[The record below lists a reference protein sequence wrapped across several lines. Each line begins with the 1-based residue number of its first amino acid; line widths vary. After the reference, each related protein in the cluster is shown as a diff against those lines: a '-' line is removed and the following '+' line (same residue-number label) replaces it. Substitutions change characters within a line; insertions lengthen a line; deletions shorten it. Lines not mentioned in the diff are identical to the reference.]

1 MIGIISYGTYIPKYR
16 VKISEI
22 ANFWNKNAGEIE
34 RGLGLSEKSVASL
47 DEDATTLAVEAG
59 MAAIESGQIP
69 LADIK
74 ALAVGSESHPYAVKP
89 TSTIVGE
96 ILGLPHNYLAI
107 DTQFACKAATAAM
120 RLISM
125 MDELKKNKYGLV
137 IGSDVAQA
145 KPGDALEY
153 TAASASA
160 AFILGSDSTSKNPK
174 GAEGSVLGSGK
185 KVIAN
190 VIESTS
196 YSSDTPD
203 FWRRDGQKFP
213 SHGGRFTG
221 DPAYFTH
228 VMSASTHLMEKTKTK
243 PSDFDYVVF
252 HMPNSKFPKEVA
264 KKLGFKKEQLEAGFK
279 VEDIGNPYSAS
290 SLLGLA
296 AVLDIAKPN
305 QKIFLCSYGSG
316 AGSDAFILEATPLIT
331 AYQKKKKT
339 KVADQIKN
347 KEYINYSYLLKILM
361 SKGYV

>member
-1 MIGIISYGTYIPKYR
+1 MNGIISYGTYIPKYR
-16 VKISEI
+16 LKISSI
-22 ANFWNKNAGEIE
+22 AQFWKKNSVEIE
-34 RGLGLSEKSVASL
+34 KGLGLSEKSVAVL
-47 DEDATTLAVEAG
+47 DEDATTLAIEA
-59 MAAIESGQIP
+59 ALIAIESGKIP

-96 ILGLPHNYLAI
+96 ILGIPHNYLAI

-120 RLISM
+120 RLISK
-125 MDELKKNKYGLV
+125 MDELKQNKYGLV

-160 AFILGSDSTSKNPK
+160 AFVMGGGN
-174 GAEGSVLGSGK
+174 
-185 KVIAN
+185 KVIAQ
-190 VIESTS
+190 IISSTS

-228 VMSASTHLMEKTKTK
+228 VMNASKHLLEKTKSK
-243 PSDFDYVVF
+243 PEDFDYAVF
-252 HMPNSKFPKEVA
+252 HMPNCKFPKEVA
-264 KKLGFKKEQLEAGFK
+264 KKLGFKPKQLEAGFK
-279 VEDIGNPYSAS
+279 VQDLGNPYSAS

-316 AGSDAFILEATPLIT
+316 AGSDAFIIETTIQLKN
-331 AYQKKKKT
+331 YQKNSSVT
-339 KVADQIKN
+339 VANQIKD
-347 KEYINYSYLLKILM
+347 KEYIDYSDLLRILM
-361 SKGYV
+361 SKGYVS

>member
-1 MIGIISYGTYIPKYR
+1 MNGIISYGTYIPKFR
-16 VKISEI
+16 IKLSEI
-22 ANFWNKNAGEIE
+22 ANFWNKNSAEIE
-34 RGLGLSEKSVASL
+34 RGLGLTEKSVASL
-47 DEDATTLAVEAG
+47 DEDATTLAIESAQI
-59 MAAIESGQIP
+59 AIDSGQIK
-69 LADIK
+69 LEDIK

-96 ILGLPHNYLAI
+96 ILGIPHNYLAI

-120 RLISM
+120 RLISK
-125 MDELKKNKYGLV
+125 MDELKEHKYGLV

-160 AFILGSDSTSKNPK
+160 SFIM
-174 GAEGSVLGSGK
+174 GAGD
-185 KVIAN
+185 KVIAK
-190 VIESTS
+190 ILASTS

-228 VMSASTHLMEKTKTK
+228 VIAASKHLLEKTNSK
-243 PSDFDYVVF
+243 PEDYDHVVF
-252 HMPNSKFPKEVA
+252 HMPNCKFPKEVA
-264 KKLGFKKEQLEAGFK
+264 KKLGFKPSQLEAGFT
-279 VEDIGNPYSAS
+279 VEEIGNPYSAS

-296 AVLDIAKPN
+296 AVLDVAKPN

-316 AGSDAFILEATPLIT
+316 AGSDAFVIETTPLIT
-331 AYQKKKKT
+331 KYQKQSRQ
-339 KVADQIKN
+339 KVANQIKQ
-347 KEYINYSYLLKILM
+347 KEYIEYSSLIKVLM
-361 SKGYV
+361 SKGYM

>member
-1 MIGIISYGTYIPKYR
+1 MNGIISYGTYIPKYR
-16 VKISEI
+16 IKLSQI
-22 ANFWNKNAGEIE
+22 ASFWNKNSAEIE
-34 RGLGLSEKSVASL
+34 KGLGLTEKSVASL
-47 DEDATTLAVEAG
+47 DEDATTLAIESAYI
-59 MAAIESGQIP
+59 AIESGEIA
-69 LADIK
+69 LSDIK
-74 ALAVGSESHPYAVKP
+74 ALAIGSESHPYAVKP

-96 ILGLPHNYLAI
+96 ILGIPNNYLAI

-125 MDELKKNKYGLV
+125 MDELKEHKYGLV

-153 TAASASA
+153 TAASAA
-160 AFILGSDSTSKNPK
+160 ASFIM
-174 GAEGSVLGSGK
+174 GAGD
-185 KVIAN
+185 KVIAK
-190 VIESTS
+190 IIASTS

-228 VMSASTHLMEKTKTK
+228 VLEASKHLLEKTGTK
-243 PSDFDYVVF
+243 PEDYDHVIF
-252 HMPNSKFPKEVA
+252 HMPNCKFPKTVA
-264 KKLGFKKEQLEAGFK
+264 KKLGFTPHQLEAGFK
-279 VEDIGNPYSAS
+279 VEQIGNPYSAS

-316 AGSDAFILEATPLIT
+316 AGSDAFVIETTSKLTE
-331 AYQKKKKT
+331 YQKKKT
-339 KVADQIKN
+339 SKVSDQIKQ
-347 KEYINYSYLLKILM
+347 KEYIEYSSLIKILM
-361 SKGYV
+361 SKGYI

>member
-1 MIGIISYGTYIPKYR
+1 MNGIISYGTYIPKNR
-16 VKISEI
+16 IKISEI
-22 ANFWNKNAGEIE
+22 ARFWKKNTEEIE
-34 RGLGLSEKSVASL
+34 KSLGLSEKSIASV
-47 DEDATTLAVEAG
+47 DEDATTLAIEASQI
-59 MAAIESGQIP
+59 AIESGKIP
-69 LADIK
+69 LSDIK

-96 ILGLPHNYLAI
+96 ILGIPHNYLAI

-120 RLISM
+120 RLISK
-125 MDELKKNKYGLV
+125 MDELKENKYGLV

-153 TAASASA
+153 TAASAAA
-160 AFILGSDSTSKNPK
+160 AFVIG
-174 GAEGSVLGSGK
+174 GGK
-185 KVIAN
+185 QVIAQ
-190 VIESTS
+190 IISSTS

-228 VMSASTHLMEKTKTK
+228 VMAASNHLLEKTKSK
-243 PSDFDYVVF
+243 PEDYDYVVF
-252 HMPNSKFPKEVA
+252 HMPNCKFPKEVA
-264 KKLGFKKEQLEAGFK
+264 KKLGFNPGQLEAGFK
-279 VEDIGNPYSAS
+279 VEQIGNPYSAS

-316 AGSDAFILEATPLIT
+316 AGSDAFVIETTDRLTM
-331 AYQKKKKT
+331 YQKNQRV
-339 KVADQIKN
+339 KVTTQIKQ
-347 KEYINYSYLLKILM
+347 KEYIEYSELLKVLI
-361 SKGYV
+361 SKGYIL

>member
-1 MIGIISYGTYIPKYR
+1 MNGIISYGTYIPKYR
-16 VKISEI
+16 IKLSQI
-22 ANFWNKNAGEIE
+22 ADFWSKNFEEIE
-34 RGLGLSEKSVASL
+34 RGLGLTEKSVASF
-47 DEDATTLAVEAG
+47 DEDATTLAIESAQI
-59 MAAIESGQIP
+59 AIESGQIE
-69 LADIK
+69 LSDIK

-96 ILGLPHNYLAI
+96 ILAIPHNYLAI

-120 RLISM
+120 RLISK
-125 MDELKKNKYGLV
+125 MDELKEHKYGLV

-160 AFILGSDSTSKNPK
+160 SFILGSGD
-174 GAEGSVLGSGK
+174 
-185 KVIAN
+185 KVIAQ
-190 VIESTS
+190 ITASTS

-228 VMSASTHLMEKTKTK
+228 VYEASKHLLEKTNSK
-243 PSDFDYVVF
+243 PQDYDHVVF
-252 HMPNSKFPKEVA
+252 HMPNCKFPKAVA
-264 KKLGFKKEQLEAGFK
+264 KKLGFTPKQLEAGFK
-279 VEDIGNPYSAS
+279 VEQIGNPYSAS

-316 AGSDAFILEATPLIT
+316 AGSDAFVIEATPLIA
-331 AYQKKKKT
+331 AYQKNSQQ
-339 KVADQIKN
+339 KVANQIKQ
-347 KEYINYSYLLKILM
+347 KEYMEYSSLIKILM
-361 SKGYV
+361 SKNYI